1 MDLWQMAEV
10 QRATWEVEIW
20 DTMMRVSRKD
30 YQIGVHRNTER
41 GDCVFWSKR
50 SRMAMLRF
58 INRVNWEC
66 VKGGVFITLTY
77 PDDEIAFTIKRRS
90 RDRAYFAL
98 QLERQLCLEL
108 PIIWR
113 TEFEERKSGKYTG
126 RLVPHHHLMVVASVK
141 CSSELA
147 KSLWRK
153 CIQTRNTHLQVKA
166 IVMRG
171 PNGCAKYLAKYVSK
185 YRQLDVD
192 AYHNTPC
199 EFGRQWGVLRASKIP
214 MLPSQRFVL

>member
-1 MDLWQMAEV
+1 MELWQITEV

-20 DTMMRVSRKD
+20 DTMLRVSRKD
-30 YQIGVHRNTER
+30 YQIGINRNTER

-58 INRVNWEC
+58 INRVNWEAI
-66 VKGGVFITLTY
+66 KGGVFITLTY

-98 QLERQLCLEL
+98 QLERQLCTEL

-126 RLVPHHHLMVVASVK
+126 RLIPHHHLMLCASVN
-141 CSSELA
+141 CSQSLA
-147 KSLWRK
+147 FSLWRK
-153 CIQTRNTHLQVKA
+153 CINSKNINLQVRAQKMTGA
-166 IVMRG
+166 
-171 PNGCAKYLAKYVSK
+171 NGCAKYLAKYVSK
-185 YRQLDVD
+185 YRHLDIG
-192 AYHNTPC
+192 AYRNTPC
-199 EFGRQWGVLRASKIP
+199 EFGRQWGVLRAKLMP
-214 MLPSQRFVL
+214 MLSSEKHVL